1 MERSERDGWDKAW
14 SQATTDDELGTL
26 AYPWVRPALEF
37 VARHAPVGSRVLEAG
52 CGLGRFVHW
61 LTEQGRFPVGLDISG
76 EGLGAIRK
84 RWPDYTIVQADVRRL
99 PFRDEAFDAC
109 LSFGVIEHFTEGSQ
123 VCLAEMRR
131 VLAPE
136 GVLVLCVPHLSILDR
151 LRPGLHRAY
160 RALRRMRKVGP
171 SEPPG
176 RPYRLGELKG
186 ALDGSGFAAIEAMPF
201 GHAYAFHSLCRCF
214 RRQGSYHDITPLG
227 LRLGR
232 VMERVAP
239 WAGASTLFVAAVKR
253 PSAER

>member
-1 MERSERDGWDKAW
+1 MERSERDGWDRAW
-14 SQATTDDELGTL
+14 SQATIDDELGTL
-26 AYPWVRPALEF
+26 AYSWVRPALEF

-61 LTEQGRFPVGLDISG
+61 LAEQGRFPVGLDISG
-76 EGLGAIRK
+76 EGLRAMRR

-99 PFRDEAFDAC
+99 PFRDGAFDAC
-109 LSFGVIEHFTEGSQ
+109 LSFGVIEHFTKGSQ

-131 VLAPE
+131 VLTPE
-136 GVLVLCVPHLSILDR
+136 GVLVLSVPHLSILDR

-160 RALRRMRKVGP
+160 RAVRRVRGVGP
-171 SEPPG
+171 AEPPG

-239 WAGASTLFVAAVKR
+239 WAGASTLFVAAVKC
-253 PSAER
+253 PSAEP